1 MEATRVNL
9 SFSQTSMVPNFVPA
23 NMKSLLMA
31 ARWMSSPVESD
42 PITIL
47 VESENILHQFEG
59 KVSSARKYD
68 LPVMTVNLEQ
78 NKN

>member
-1 MEATRVNL
+1 
-9 SFSQTSMVPNFVPA
+9 
-23 NMKSLLMA
+23 
-31 ARWMSSPVESD
+31 
-42 PITIL
+42 